1 MQISGKKGEEMNS
14 IKGEI
19 CGEPNKY
26 GFRYQVNHP
35 WVKNL
40 YNEYRKRIS
49 EFSNV
54 SWGYPL
60 EDLER
65 LRFECL
71 MDNAIKRSGED
82 KTKCEEYFINVL
94 KGIKRLDFDRIR
106 ANKKTD
112 CITRAKAY
120 AAIGLG

>member
-1 MQISGKKGEEMNS
+1 MQISKKKGEEVMYND
-14 IKGEI
+14 IFDGKE
-19 CGEPNKY
+19 NKY
-26 GFRYQVNHP
+26 GYRYQINHP
-35 WVKNL
+35 WVKKL
-40 YNEYRKRIS
+40 YSKYCKRIS

-54 SWGYPL
+54 SWWYPL

-71 MDNAIKRSGED
+71 MDHAIKRSGED
-82 KTKCEEYFINVL
+82 MVKCEEYFNNVVESL
-94 KGIKRLDFDRIR
+94 KRLDFDRIN

-112 CITRAKAY
+112 CITRAKVY